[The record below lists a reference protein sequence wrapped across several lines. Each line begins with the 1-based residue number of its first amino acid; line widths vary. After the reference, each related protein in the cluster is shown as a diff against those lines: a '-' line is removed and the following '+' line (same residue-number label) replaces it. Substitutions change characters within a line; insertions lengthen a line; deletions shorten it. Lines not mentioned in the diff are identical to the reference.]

1 MDWDERYSI
10 DEYLFGTEPAQALL
24 RNEEHLVSG
33 GTTLVIADGEGRNS
47 VYLAKKGFKVTA
59 TDYSIVAN
67 QKAKSLAVIENVQVD
82 YKLEDFFDINWS
94 EKSYDNVIGICFQ
107 FVPHHLIDNV
117 LMGLR
122 SATKKGGTLLIHGY
136 TPTQLKYGTGG
147 PKDKSLM
154 YTKDTFTN
162 LFHESEIFKLEE
174 YEAIINEGIGHSGR
188 SAMIDFIAKF

>member
-1 MDWDERYSI
+1 MDWNERYSI
-10 DEYLFGTEPAQALL
+10 DDYLFGKEPAQALL
-24 RNEEHLVSG
+24 RNEEHLVSN

-59 TDYSIVAN
+59 TDNSIVAN
-67 QKAKSLAVIENVQVD
+67 QKAKSLAVSENVEVD
-82 YKLEDFFDINWS
+82 YKLEDFFDIKWT
-94 EKSYDNVIGICFQ
+94 EKSYDNVVGICFQ
-107 FVPHHLIDNV
+107 FVPQNLIDTV

-136 TPTQLKYGTGG
+136 TPTQLIYGTGG

-174 YEAIINEGIGHSGR
+174 Y
-188 SAMIDFIAKF
+188 

>member
-1 MDWDERYSI
+1 M
-10 DEYLFGTEPAQALL
+10 
-24 RNEEHLVSG
+24 VSN

-59 TDYSIVAN
+59 TDNSIVAN
-67 QKAKSLAVIENVQVD
+67 QKAKSLAVSENVEVD
-82 YKLEDFFDINWS
+82 YKLEDFFDIKWT
-94 EKSYDNVIGICFQ
+94 EKSYDNVVGICFQ
-107 FVPHHLIDNV
+107 FVPQNLIDTV

-136 TPTQLKYGTGG
+136 TPKQLIYGTGG

-154 YTKDTFTN
+154 YTKDTFIN

-174 YEAIINEGIGHSGR
+174 YEAIINEGTGHSGR
-188 SAMIDFIAKF
+188 SAMIDFIGKF

>member
-10 DEYLFGTEPAQALL
+10 DEYLFGKEPAQALL

-59 TDYSIVAN
+59 TDNSIVAN
-67 QKAKSLAVIENVQVD
+67 RKAKSLAVIENVQVD
-82 YKLEDFFDINWS
+82 YKLEDFFDINWNG
-94 EKSYDNVIGICFQ
+94 KSYDNVIGICFQ

-117 LMGLR
+117 LMDLR

-154 YTKDTFTN
+154 YTKNTFTN

-174 YEAIINEGIGHSGR
+174 YEAIINEGVGHSGL

>member
-10 DEYLFGTEPAQALL
+10 DEYLFGKEPAQALL

-59 TDYSIVAN
+59 TDNSIVAN

-117 LMGLR
+117 LMDLR

-154 YTKDTFTN
+154 YTKNTFTN

-174 YEAIINEGIGHSGR
+174 YEAIINEGVGHSGR